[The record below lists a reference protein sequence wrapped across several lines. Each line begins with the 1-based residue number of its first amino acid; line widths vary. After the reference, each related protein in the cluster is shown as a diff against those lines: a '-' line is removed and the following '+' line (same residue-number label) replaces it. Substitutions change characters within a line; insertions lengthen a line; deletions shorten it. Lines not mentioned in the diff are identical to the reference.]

1 MYIFY
6 IYDKI
11 QSREC
16 YEMRRRLKNKITT
29 LVEIQYTNKG
39 AKPYRIRVRQF
50 LNAPIVIDRCMG
62 AVTKY
67 ATINVRSIY
76 TSIWTCQEMFYVYVE
91 EENLP
96 LHVFIYKCKY
106 RYM

>member
-1 MYIFY
+1 
-6 IYDKI
+6 
-11 QSREC
+11 
-16 YEMRRRLKNKITT
+16 MRRRLKNNYYLGWNSIHTKSN
-29 LVEIQYTNKG
+29 TNKG

-50 LNAPIVIDRCMG
+50 LNAPIVIDRYMG

-76 TSIWTCQEMFYVYVE
+76 SSIWICQEMFYVYVE

-106 RYM
+106 R